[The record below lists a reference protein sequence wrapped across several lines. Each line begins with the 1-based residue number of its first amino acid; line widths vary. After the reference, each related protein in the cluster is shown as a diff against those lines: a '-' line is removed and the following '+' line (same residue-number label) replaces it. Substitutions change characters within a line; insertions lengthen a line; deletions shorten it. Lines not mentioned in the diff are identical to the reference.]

1 MGIKRAVFDSV
12 FWIGF
17 VLVIIAFFSE
27 SIAIGWIG
35 VIAQVLGLGGM
46 IFAGMK
52 GKLPDQL
59 PPLKMDG
66 RTLAVQKEVVPAKV
80 VPKPVA
86 VKKPS
91 WFAQLLQHRVQ
102 PTAKVV
108 PKVITKE
115 IKKEKPKVDV
125 PKIPKKASVDR
136 SRIIFFVVLVLALLI
151 VMVIQALSF
160 AGKPAWFYVV
170 FGVNILILLVLF
182 SSSKKIFR
190 KRKSDI
196 ELQAEHLALQEQKRV
211 ADALGKDLPQDKKFE
226 LLRHHIRQA
235 LAAHFSKDKIVQAA
249 LLAGWPENQVIEAY
263 NEEVAAPKGVES
275 LIRNYELNIL
285 KSYVKKAIDD
295 GFAEDAV
302 VESALLAGWPETLVR
317 ECYDSITSKKIVL
330 ARSDDEEPIEEKE
343 EQVLRVTAKLIKHE
357 TDLDRVYE
365 LIKTKK
371 SVKMSDVASQFSIS
385 KKQAEEWAAILEKN
399 GLIEMYYPI
408 LGEPELRWKSLKAIE

>member
-1 MGIKRAVFDSV
+1 MLGSNMGIKRAVFDSV

-66 RTLAVQKEVVPAKV
+66 RTLAVQKEVV
-80 VPKPVA
+80 
-86 VKKPS
+86 
-91 WFAQLLQHRVQ
+91 H
-102 PTAKVV
+102 AKVV

-125 PKIPKKASVDR
+125 PKIHKKASVDR

-343 EQVLRVTAKLIKHE
+343 EQVLRVTA
-357 TDLDRVYE
+357 
-365 LIKTKK
+365 
-371 SVKMSDVASQFSIS
+371 
-385 KKQAEEWAAILEKN
+385 
-399 GLIEMYYPI
+399 
-408 LGEPELRWKSLKAIE
+408 EPAPLSLQ